1 MKLRRPSPSLVIS
14 IIALTVACTGT
25 AIAATIITSTTQIKN
40 GVVNSGDVKN
50 GSLQNTDLKKSTIT
64 ESRLSPGVV
73 KKLDKAPAATG
84 TQSVFEII
92 RSAGPESQP
101 ANVLT
106 KVATLTVPAGAYSI
120 TAKTVMTALIGPQD
134 PVEALLQANGALGG
148 RCRLDAAGVADES
161 LQNVVITGRQTP
173 ATFYMQLTR
182 TVGAPSDVT
191 LECTAGIAWRLSA
204 TSIIAT
210 KVGAIDLKVA
220 T

>member
-40 GVVNSGDVKN
+40 GVVTSSDVKD
-50 GSLQNTDLKKSTIT
+50 GSLQNMDLKKSTIT

-92 RSAGPESQP
+92 RAAGPESQP
-101 ANVLT
+101 ANVLA
-106 KVATLTVPAGAYSI
+106 KVVTLTVPAGAYSI
-120 TAKTVMTALIGPQD
+120 TAKTVMTALVGPQN
-134 PVEALLQANGALGG
+134 PIEALVQANGSLGG

-161 LQNVVITGRQTP
+161 LQNIVITGRQTP

-182 TVGAPSDVT
+182 TVGAPSDIT
-191 LECTAGIAWRLSA
+191 LECTGAIQFRLSA

-210 KVGAIDLKVA
+210 KVSAIDLKVA